1 MTYRR
6 YLSLLAR
13 RILCNSVVYKIY
25 EKILWNQIKGLE
37 MPEHIGVVLDGNRR
51 WASERSM
58 PPWVGHKFGAEKV
71 EDLLNWCLDLKVKS
85 ITLYAFSTENF
96 NRPDKEVQKIM
107 DLFDERLKVVFS
119 NDRIHK
125 NRVKISAIG
134 RINLLPEST
143 QKLIHAVEERTKEYD
158 QYYLNLAIAYGGRA
172 EIVDAMRKIAEK
184 IKIGK
189 TDVNEI
195 DEGMIEEHLYTAH
208 LPKSEPDL
216 IIRTSGEER
225 LSGFLLWQ
233 GAYSELC
240 FVDVFWPDFRRIDL
254 WRVIRTYQQREK
266 RFGA

>member
-1 MTYRR
+1 
-6 YLSLLAR
+6 
-13 RILCNSVVYKIY
+13 
-25 EKILWNQIKGLE
+25 
-37 MPEHIGVVLDGNRR
+37 MPT
-51 WASERSM
+51 
-58 PPWVGHKFGAEKV
+58 WVGHKFGAEKV
-71 EDLLNWCLDLKVKS
+71 EDLLNWCLDLKVKA

-96 NRPDKEVQKIM
+96 NRPNKEVQQIM
-107 DLFDERLKVVFS
+107 DLFNERLNAVFS
-119 NDRIHK
+119 NERISR

-134 RINLLPEST
+134 RINLLPENT
-143 QKLIHAVEERTKEYD
+143 QKLIRAVEERTKDYD

-172 EIVDAMRKIAEK
+172 EIVDATRKIAEK

-189 TDVNEI
+189 IDINEI
-195 DEGMIEEHLYTAH
+195 DEEMVEEHLYTAH
-208 LPKSEPDL
+208 LPNSEPDL

-254 WRVIRTYQQREK
+254 WRVIRTYQQRER